1 MLEQKSPQKAWEG
14 RPYHKKWGILEK
26 SSSSIEK
33 QVDAI
38 NKIYGEM
45 SSRFPVYEKILTQ
58 QSKLFEKIEKLEE
71 HTKNIEDGIKKKD
84 FEDRNQIWDNKKIVR
99 DKDGEK

>member
-1 MLEQKSPQKAWEG
+1 
-14 RPYHKKWGILEK
+14 
-26 SSSSIEK
+26 
-33 QVDAI
+33 
-38 NKIYGEM
+38 M